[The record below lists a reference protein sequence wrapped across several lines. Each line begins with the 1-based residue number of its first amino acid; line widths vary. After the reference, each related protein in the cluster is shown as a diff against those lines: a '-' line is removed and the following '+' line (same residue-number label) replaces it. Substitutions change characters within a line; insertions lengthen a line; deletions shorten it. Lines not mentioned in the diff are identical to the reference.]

1 MDDWPRLLSF
11 IVPPHSESFGLGGR
25 LPTATYLER
34 LADYAR
40 AAEEAGITGAFVYDF
55 PVSMDPWLAAFD
67 VLATSTALEPIVAVR
82 PHLESADSVARR
94 VVDLGYRFGR
104 PTHVNVVAGAT
115 RAARDPGERIPGDQ
129 VARSRETDAADARV
143 AARRRLGEF
152 AAQVRA
158 GTERRRAPGD
168 PWPLVVTPSS
178 STPGVVPVDC
188 VLLMARPREALAA
201 DVARI
206 RAEQGVERVAMLVG
220 LVIRRTE
227 DEAWAAAAALHPP
240 DRRQEVAGKLF
251 MSQVVSSEHTR
262 TYALAEQGSVQDGL
276 LWYGAPARGID
287 APKLV
292 GSLSQAA
299 RWLRDCRD
307 AGVTDLIVDLPA
319 DPREYDRVAQVLG
332 ERG

>member
-25 LPTATYLER
+25 LHRAAYLER
-34 LADYAR
+34 LADYVR

-67 VLATSTALEPIVAVR
+67 VLASSSVLEPIVAVR

-115 RAARDPGERIPGDQ
+115 RASRDP
-129 VARSRETDAADARV
+129 ADSKV

-158 GTERRRAPGD
+158 ETGRRREPGD
-168 PWPLVVTPSS
+168 PRPLVMTPSS
-178 STPGVVPVDC
+178 STAGVVPADC
-188 VLLMARPREALAA
+188 VLLMARPRDVLAA

-206 RAEQGVERVAMLVG
+206 RAEQGVDRVAMLFG
-220 LVIRRTE
+220 LVVRGTE
-227 DEAWAAAAALHPP
+227 DEAWGAAAALHPP

-251 MSQVVSSEHTR
+251 MSQVVSSEHAR
-262 TYALAEQGSVQDGL
+262 TYALAEQGSVQDER
-276 LWYGAPARGID
+276 LWFGAPARGID

-292 GSLSQAA
+292 GSVAQAS

-307 AGVTDLIVDLPA
+307 AGVTDLIVDLLA
-319 DPREYDRVAQVLG
+319 DPGEYASLGQVLG
-332 ERG
+332 VRG

>member
-25 LPTATYLER
+25 LPPAAYLKR
-34 LADYAR
+34 LADYVR

-67 VLATSTALEPIVAVR
+67 VLVSSTALEPIVAVR

-115 RAARDPGERIPGDQ
+115 RASRAPGERDAAGP
-129 VARSRETDAADARV
+129 DAADQRT

-158 GTERRRAPGD
+158 EAERRRGPGD

-178 STPGVVPVDC
+178 STAGVVPADC

-206 RAEQGVERVAMLVG
+206 RADQDVDRVAMLVG
-220 LVIRRTE
+220 LVVRDTE
-227 DEAWAAAAALHPP
+227 EAAWDAAAALHPA

-251 MSQVVSSEHTR
+251 TSQVVSSEHSR
-262 TYALAEQGSVQDGL
+262 TYALAERGSVHDGR
-276 LWYGAPARGID
+276 LWFGAPARGID

-292 GSLSQAA
+292 GSVSQAA
-299 RWLRDCRD
+299 RWLRDCREV
-307 AGVTDLIVDLPA
+307 GVTDLIVDLLP
-319 DPREYDRVAQVLG
+319 DPREYAWVAEVLG
-332 ERG
+332 DRG